1 MTVRSGCGCRWVSVE
16 DALAGERVAAI
27 SARCAMARIG
37 ALGTVG
43 KVRRMS
49 VDAERRAASGVFG
62 DPGSRRVV
70 YDTTVPLPPASSPNR
85 YSRWTNAKARKDPAL
100 VPAPDRAGDDAV
112 IGGVVEELVTPVVAG
127 TMSVGYAG
135 SNPATAS
142 TVTQSALTAT
152 AYTAID
158 HVPATPV
165 STPARVETIAPQSIK
180 SYEPWPAYLWPT
192 VACLIERESGGL
204 EWKVSPG
211 GDVGLMQVGP
221 ANFEYLAERGI
232 TRAMLF
238 DGPTNLRAGWMLYQF
253 WQGVNGDG
261 LTPWKSTRGG
271 CA

>member
-1 MTVRSGCGCRWVSVE
+1 MST
-16 DALAGERVAAI
+16 L
-27 SARCAMARIG
+27 
-37 ALGTVG
+37 
-43 KVRRMS
+43 S

-100 VPAPDRAGDDAV
+100 VPAPGDRTGDVA
-112 IGGVVEELVTPVVAG
+112 VTPVEGAKVDG
-127 TMSVGYAG
+127 IPRLTPQPES
-135 SNPATAS
+135 AS
-142 TVTQSALTAT
+142 TVTQTALTA
-152 AYTAID
+152 
-158 HVPATPV
+158 VATPV
-165 STPARVETIAPQSIK
+165 ATSRAVETLAPKSIN
-180 SYEPWPAYLWPT
+180 SYDPWPAYLWP
-192 VACLIERESGGL
+192 VVECLIQRESGGV

-221 ANFEYLAERGI
+221 ANFDYLAERGI

-238 DGPTNLRAGWMLYQF
+238 DGPSNLRAGWMLYQY

-271 CA
+271 CS

>member
-1 MTVRSGCGCRWVSVE
+1 MNRNWLFREVAEIALLVLAASFAGVLMVSAGSCVVGGRAPSPSQSNSTDSGMAPARP
-16 DALAGERVAAI
+16 LAT
-27 SARCAMARIG
+27 G
-37 ALGTVG
+37 ASGTVVG
-43 KVRRMS
+43 GDGGS
-49 VDAERRAASGVFG
+49 APLVDTTPLSEMASG
-62 DPGSRRVV
+62 
-70 YDTTVPLPPASSPNR
+70 
-85 YSRWTNAKARKDPAL
+85 WI
-100 VPAPDRAGDDAV
+100 PAP
-112 IGGVVEELVTPVVAG
+112 
-127 TMSVGYAG
+127 
-135 SNPATAS
+135 AS

>member
-1 MTVRSGCGCRWVSVE
+1 MRNELFREVVGF
-16 DALAGERVAAI
+16 VAI
-27 SARCAMARIG
+27 V
-37 ALGTVG
+37 L
-43 KVRRMS
+43 
-49 VDAERRAASGVFG
+49 AASFAAVLMMAA
-62 DPGSRRVV
+62 GSCLVGGREQGPSEVLTETAR
-70 YDTTVPLPPASSPNR
+70 A
-85 YSRWTNAKARKDPAL
+85 YSDPAL
-100 VPAPDRAGDDAV
+100 VPAPSDRAEDETMKGRGDVSTLDTDA
-112 IGGVVEELVTPVVAG
+112 
-127 TMSVGYAG
+127 
-135 SNPATAS
+135 PAPTS

-232 TRAMLF
+232 TRVMLF
-238 DGPTNLRAGWMLYQF
+238 DGPTNLRAGWMLYQY

>member
-49 VDAERRAASGVFG
+49 VDAELRAASGVFG

-192 VACLIERESGGL
+192 VACIVQRESRGDPYAVGSAGERGL
-204 EWKVSPG
+204 
-211 GDVGLMQVGP
+211 LQIHP
-221 ANFEYLAERGI
+221 ATWGYLAQYGI
-232 TRAMLF
+232 TPDSLWDPA
-238 DGPTNLRAGWMLYQF
+238 TNIRAGYLLF
-253 WQGVNGDG
+253 VEAGS
-261 LTPWKSTRGG
+261 LRPWGGG